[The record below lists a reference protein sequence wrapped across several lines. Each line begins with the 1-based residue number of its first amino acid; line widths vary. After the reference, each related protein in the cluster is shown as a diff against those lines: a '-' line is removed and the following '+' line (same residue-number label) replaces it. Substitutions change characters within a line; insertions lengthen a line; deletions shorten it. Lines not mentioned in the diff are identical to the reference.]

1 MIATPM
7 LYLLCLH
14 YTMYTLDLLC
24 EVEFHRVQVYSV
36 YSPWVTD
43 YNVLLKVIM
52 QGKLFHW
59 CTHLLFCSV
68 LSIGGKVNT
77 RRMSK
82 SDMGSIFYIKKPMK
96 YSGHRKL
103 LVNYLLYEYWCI
115 YSCLQISPRENWFQY
130 VRRVYTTAI
139 NFPCIITLVLQYLA
153 GRQKK
158 DCLNIRK
165 YCFYKG
171 IRAYWNVFIES

>member
-82 SDMGSIFYIKKPMK
+82 SDMGSIFHIKKPMK

-103 LVNYLLYEYWCI
+103 LCELSTKRTLMHLFLFTNFAQREL
-115 YSCLQISPRENWFQY
+115 ISICTQSIHNC
-130 VRRVYTTAI
+130 
-139 NFPCIITLVLQYLA
+139 N
-153 GRQKK
+153 
-158 DCLNIRK
+158 
-165 YCFYKG
+165 
-171 IRAYWNVFIES
+171 